1 MIVIML
7 FTISVYLWQN
17 KYVVILPGIFNLI
30 SIWKWRINSMKK
42 FGILQRIRF
51 RDRMFIIYFIGGG
64 NTIYIFK
71 LLYKY
76 TEQEYNA
83 WAKPGNADRRVNDY
97 EGQDKGI
104 NGYC

>member
-17 KYVVILPGIFNLI
+17 KYAVILPGIFNLI

-51 RDRMFIIYFIGGG
+51 RDRMFIIYFIGGVIPISA
-64 NTIYIFK
+64 NLSK
-71 LLYKY
+71 KCLKNML
-76 TEQEYNA
+76 
-83 WAKPGNADRRVNDY
+83 
-97 EGQDKGI
+97 
-104 NGYC
+104 